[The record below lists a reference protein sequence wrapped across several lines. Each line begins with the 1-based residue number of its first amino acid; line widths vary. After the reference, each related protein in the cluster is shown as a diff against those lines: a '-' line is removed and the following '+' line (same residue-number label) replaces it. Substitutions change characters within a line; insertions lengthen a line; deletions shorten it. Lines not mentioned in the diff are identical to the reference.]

1 MPIGDLAPE
10 IAIIVAAVLSL
21 LFAALAPRKLQAG
34 SAIIALVGIAV
45 ALVLLMI
52 QLGETRFT
60 FTGTWAM
67 DGASLWARVMI
78 LLATGF

>member
-21 LFAALAPRKLQAG
+21 LFAALAPRNLQAG

-45 ALVLLMI
+45 ALV
-52 QLGETRFT
+52 
-60 FTGTWAM
+60 
-67 DGASLWARVMI
+67 
-78 LLATGF
+78 